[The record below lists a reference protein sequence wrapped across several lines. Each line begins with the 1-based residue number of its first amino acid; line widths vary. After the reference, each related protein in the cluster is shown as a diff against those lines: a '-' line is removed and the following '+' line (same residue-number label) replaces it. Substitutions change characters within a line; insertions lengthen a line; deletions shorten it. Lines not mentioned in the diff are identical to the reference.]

1 MNKVYRVTLTT
12 DERQVLRAL
21 VHKGTAA
28 ARKLTHARILL
39 KADHGRGGPAWTDA
53 TIAQAVE
60 VSPTTVSR
68 VRKQCVEEGVT
79 AALGR
84 RPQPPR
90 PRKLDGRQE
99 AQLIALSCSAPPEGR
114 EGWSFRLLADRM
126 VALEYVDVLSYETVR
141 RVLKKTNSSRG

>member
-1 MNKVYRVTLTT
+1 MNKVYRVTLTP
-12 DERQVLRAL
+12 DERQLLRAL

-28 ARKLTHARILL
+28 ARKLTPARILL
-39 KADHGRGGPAWTDA
+39 KADQGRGGPAWTDA

-68 VRKQCVEEGVT
+68 VRKQCVEEGLA

-99 AQLIALSCSAPPEGR
+99 AHLIALSCSAPPEGR

-126 VALEYVDVLSYETVR
+126 V
-141 RVLKKTNSSRG
+141 